1 MTPPDQLYQ
10 VLNRV
15 LQIDPS
21 QYRDDIGPESV
32 PAWDSL
38 RHLAMV
44 SELEDTFDIEFG
56 MEEISRMRCIGDIKK
71 CLIAHGIQF

>member
-1 MTPPDQLYQ
+1 MTPQDQLYQ

-21 QYRDDIGPESV
+21 QYRDDIGPEAV

-44 SELEDTFDIEFG
+44 SELEDAFDIEFG

-71 CLIAHGIQF
+71 CLSIHGIQF

>member
-1 MTPPDQLYQ
+1 MTPRDQLYQ

-44 SELEDTFDIEFG
+44 SELEDTFEIEFG
-56 MEEISRMRCIGDIKK
+56 MNEISRMRCIGDIKK
-71 CLIAHGIQF
+71 CLTLHDIHF